1 MKKRKLL
8 LLSLVL
14 ILVFVIVGCGDNK
27 AGIREKGGRQT
38 EQNITD
44 ENVDSSEAL
53 NVENDTFTVDDM
65 LNGIGKEEKEL
76 LEILGSERENESFET
91 EIFGQKAA
99 VSVSSE
105 EGMVSEIMLKFASVD
120 LGSAVNAVAEQLGQD
135 GATNDGVT
143 VWKFGERM
151 ITLTG
156 TDTGCELKIQ

>member
-14 ILVFVIVGCGDNK
+14 ILVFALAGCSDGK
-27 AGIREKGGRQT
+27 AGTQEKGGQQT
-38 EQNITD
+38 EQNTTD

-76 LEILGSERENESFET
+76 LEILGSEGEKESFET

-105 EGMVSEIMLKFASVD
+105 AGMVSEIMLKFASVD
-120 LGSAVNAVAEQLGQD
+120 PGSAVNAVAEQLGQD

-143 VWKFGERM
+143 VWEAGDRT
-151 ITLTG
+151 ITLTE
-156 TDTGCELKIQ
+156 TDAGCELKIQ